1 MKIPFFHYT
10 YLESLTSIV
19 KDKRIESRSH
29 LLKSGKRFSEI
40 SIDPSQEHREKLGL
54 TNYVPLFP
62 GFHALY
68 RSYQLYCYLA
78 KEYDQP
84 KVQNKSFYGTLNKV
98 LQFKQ
103 GIKYDNVI
111 IFLINDEFVYSLA
124 DQGKVRFFSD
134 IAIKDTAVEL
144 EVTDSESLKLCLLS
158 CIDGSNIS
166 GEVDLLD
173 DGEGAV
179 SFNNVDAIIVDNKEI
194 GKQIIAIL
202 GSCVKDIETKIFVMP
217 LPRNNPCKFDFGF

>member
-10 YLESLTSIV
+10 YLESLASIV
-19 KDKRIESRSH
+19 KDKRIESRLH
-29 LLKSGKRFSEI
+29 LIKSGKRFSEI
-40 SIDPSQEHREKLGL
+40 SIDPNQQQRGKLGL

-62 GFHALY
+62 GFYALY

-111 IFLINDEFVYSLA
+111 IFLINDEFVYSMA

-144 EVTDSESLKLCLLS
+144 EANDRESLKLCLS
-158 CIDGSNIS
+158 SYIDGSNIS

-179 SFNNVDAIIVDNKEI
+179 SLNKVDAIIVDNKEI
-194 GKQIIAIL
+194 GKQIMTIL
-202 GSCVKDIETKIFVMP
+202 SSSAKAIETKIFVMP